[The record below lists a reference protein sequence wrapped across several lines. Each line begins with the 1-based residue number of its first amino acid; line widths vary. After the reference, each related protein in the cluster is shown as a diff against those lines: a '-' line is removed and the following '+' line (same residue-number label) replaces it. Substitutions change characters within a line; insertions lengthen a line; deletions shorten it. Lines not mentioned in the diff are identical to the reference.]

1 MTTGCLNKRLC
12 IWLCFAFLFAAD
24 VCGQSE
30 YDYDYLK
37 EKYSSEDVV
46 VLTSRREISVVR
58 RKEKIVIIE
67 KVYLEKLMTGKDK
80 EVMNMDVIPFSTF
93 STISGLEAY
102 TLVEENNEW
111 KKHMV
116 WSTRDMMHVGSF
128 LYNDNYL
135 KVVKFPSVEQG
146 CRTVIS
152 YTKTYTEPYLWGLQ
166 FLSEGE
172 TVLNGEI
179 TLKAPKSITFNVK
192 THNYPI
198 DSLIL
203 VQGSKGSCNLF
214 NWQYKTTKTNEPD
227 DQPRF
232 FTSPILVF
240 NIARDTDKKFGK
252 YYLESNTYLA
262 NWYFNNFLKAKNQRD
277 TVMEKIADSLATGI
291 SSTTGIAMAMTD
303 WVSKNIN
310 YIAIED
316 GYNGVIPRSC
326 NFVLKQRY
334 GDCKDKSNLLV
345 EMLRYKNIPAYP
357 AFVGSTS
364 RPFSH
369 DSIVSPIV
377 DDHVIVAIDTG
388 SADMMFVDPTQEY
401 QIDGLPPFLV
411 QGKSALVL
419 TDSMDYFI
427 HHFPM
432 PDPQL
437 STLHLI
443 NEIEISNQTLQQKT
457 SVTGNGFFSLFMNAA
472 LIDRTH
478 EKCQSECE
486 LISFPGS
493 KNYIPDSLTQLKLK
507 TDSGKV
513 SFTLF
518 SHQASPLVKTNSGI
532 FINPYPSG
540 FYILETFQAIEEK
553 KQSVFLFPG
562 TWKSRTTL
570 HLGDEYNVKYLP
582 QNMSIDSLDYSFSLQ
597 HAIQGNNIVI
607 DCTLSIGKLYF
618 TAAELEGLASAFTE
632 IRKAFNQNI
641 IITSKK

>member
-1 MTTGCLNKRLC
+1 MTTGCLNKRLY
-12 IWLCFAFLFAAD
+12 IWLCFAALFAGD
-24 VCGQSE
+24 VFGQGE
-30 YDYDYLK
+30 CDYDYLK
-37 EKYSSEDVV
+37 EKYSSENVV
-46 VLTSRREISVVR
+46 VLTSRKDISVVR
-58 RKEKIVIIE
+58 RKKKIVIVE
-67 KVYLEKLMTGKDK
+67 KVYLEKLMTGKNK
-80 EVMNMDVIPFSTF
+80 EEVNMDVIPFSTF
-93 STISGLEAY
+93 STISSLEAY
-102 TLVEENNEW
+102 TLVCEDDKWE
-111 KKHMV
+111 KHTV
-116 WSTRDMMHVGSF
+116 WNFRDMMHVGSF

-135 KVVKFPSVEQG
+135 KIVKFPAVEQG

-192 THNYPI
+192 THNI
-198 DSLIL
+198 RQDSLLFSQI
-203 VQGSKGSCNLF
+203 SKGSCNLF
-214 NWQYKTTKTNEPD
+214 NWQYKTTKTKEPD
-227 DQPRF
+227 DQPRL

-240 NIARDTDKKFGK
+240 NIARDSDKKYGK

-291 SSTTGIAMAMTD
+291 SSTSQIAMAMTD

-316 GYNGVIPRSC
+316 GYNGVIPRSS

-345 EMLRYKNIPAYP
+345 EMLRYKHIPAYP
-357 AFVGSTS
+357 TFVGTTS
-364 RPFSH
+364 LPFSH
-369 DSIVSPIV
+369 DSIVSPVV

-388 SADMMFVDPTQEY
+388 STELMYVDPTQEY

-419 TDSMDYFI
+419 TDSMEYFI
-427 HHFPM
+427 HHFPV

-437 STLHLI
+437 STLLQV
-443 NEIEISNQTLQQKT
+443 NEINLSNQTLQQKS
-457 SVTGNGFFSLFMNAA
+457 SVNGSGFFSLFMNAS
-472 LIDRTH
+472 LVDRTR
-478 EKCQSECE
+478 ERCQSECE
-486 LISFPGS
+486 FIGFPGS
-493 KNYIPDSLTQLKLK
+493 KNYISDSLAQLELK

-518 SHQASPLVKTNSGI
+518 SHQASSMIKTNSGI
-532 FINPYPSG
+532 FINPYPTG
-540 FYILETFQAIEEK
+540 FYILGTFQTMEEK

-562 TWKSRTTL
+562 TWKTSTTL
-570 HLGDEYNVKYLP
+570 HLGDHYKVKYLP
-582 QNMSIDSLDYSFSLQ
+582 HNLIIDSLDYSFSLQ
-597 HAIQGNNIVI
+597 HSIQDNDVVINCILNI
-607 DCTLSIGKLYF
+607 DKLYF

-641 IITSKK
+641 IITSKN